1 MLNKMERQVSL
12 CPTFPLSLFFTFI
25 CLLSLFKQLLG
36 FSKLFWLLWQ
46 NQNNAIRIMLMLGRE
61 LPSVP
66 KVDNFAA
73 VEMLAS
79 KRHQNPR
86 QVKYKSNQ
94 AWLRGGLRQLQFQGC
109 IPIFQ
114 CCIFSSLRVFYNF
127 SKEHISSFWLFF
139 SLILKYCTLSVPRVF
154 SNIATP
160 ACFRMLLAAIVPK
173 GLANAI
179 IGIINHH
186 DHDTAKELCDNC
198 QTAL

>member
-86 QVKYKSNQ
+86 QVKYKSIDSLTKGW
-94 AWLRGGLRQLQFQGC
+94 APTITVSRVCSHFPMLHIFIAEGVLQF
-109 IPIFQ
+109 FKRTH
-114 CCIFSSLRVFYNF
+114 FRFLV
-127 SKEHISSFWLFF
+127 IS
-139 SLILKYCTLSVPRVF
+139 
-154 SNIATP
+154 
-160 ACFRMLLAAIVPK
+160 
-173 GLANAI
+173 
-179 IGIINHH
+179 
-186 DHDTAKELCDNC
+186 TAKRCS
-198 QTAL
+198 